1 MIEEERAE
9 ETTSSGMTEAMESI
23 KSSSPELAQT
33 LGATGMTADK
43 LADAHHRATSEG
55 HDQPPEQG

>member
-9 ETTSSGMTEAMESI
+9 EATSSDMAEAIESI
-23 KSSSPELAQT
+23 KSSSPDLAQA

-43 LADAHHRATSEG
+43 LADAHHRATSESQG
-55 HDQPPEQG
+55 QPSEQG

>member
-9 ETTSSGMTEAMESI
+9 ETTSEGMAEAIESI
-23 KSSSPELAQT
+23 KSASPELAQK
-33 LGATGMTADK
+33 LGASGMTADK
-43 LADAHHRATSEG
+43 LADAHHRAEPEG